1 MGLHKEP
8 EVLYGKNKERLQ
20 GKFRMPGWESTMT
33 TNFSKLI
40 YTIKF
45 LFQNCDTGAS
55 LVVQW
60 LKLHAS
66 SAGGA
71 GSIPGRGAGIPGA
84 SQPKKQN
91 RKQKQYCNKFKK
103 DFKNWSIS
111 ESLFSKKKTVLE
123 FTKIYFPSLGRM
135 HLPDPSEVRL
145 DHVICLGQSAVTSMG
160 TTLGGSCS
168 MNLGPWVR
176 TGMGHRTP
184 QPTQDGFAVWGRNK
198 SLFLNHWDLG
208 VVSTA

>member
-1 MGLHKEP
+1 
-8 EVLYGKNKERLQ
+8 
-20 GKFRMPGWESTMT
+20 MT

-71 GSIPGRGAGIPGA
+71 GSIPGRGAGIPHA
-84 SQPKKQN
+84 SQSKKQN

-103 DFKNWSIS
+103 DFKNGPYQKAFFQKKNCDRQCARIHQNLL
-111 ESLFSKKKTVLE
+111 SLSGKNAPPQVKLGLTMRYALASQLWLLWVPPWVEAARWTWVLE
-123 FTKIYFPSLGRM
+123 WGLGWDTEPLSQPRTD
-135 HLPDPSEVRL
+135 LLSEEE
-145 DHVICLGQSAVTSMG
+145 INFC
-160 TTLGGSCS
+160 
-168 MNLGPWVR
+168 
-176 TGMGHRTP
+176 
-184 QPTQDGFAVWGRNK
+184 F
-198 SLFLNHWDLG
+198 
-208 VVSTA
+208 